1 LKGAIIGVRA
11 GGLGVWL
18 TRCGAEGSVLKA
30 LTGSGGMAGNCPKR
44 DCSTAVRIALHGF
57 ALRASV
63 GGWLVLLDRYPLLK
77 S

>member
-1 LKGAIIGVRA
+1 
-11 GGLGVWL
+11 
-18 TRCGAEGSVLKA
+18 
-30 LTGSGGMAGNCPKR
+30 MAGNCPKR
-44 DCSTAVRIALHGF
+44 DCSTAVRIALHEF